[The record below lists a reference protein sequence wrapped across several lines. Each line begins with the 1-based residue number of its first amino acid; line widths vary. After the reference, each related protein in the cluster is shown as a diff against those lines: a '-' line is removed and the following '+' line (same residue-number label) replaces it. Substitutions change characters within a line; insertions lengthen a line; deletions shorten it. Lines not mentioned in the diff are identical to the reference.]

1 MKNSEISFDRG
12 TTIDELVEKWPQV
25 IPLFIQ
31 YQMACIGCS
40 MAAFDTLEEASRNYQ
55 IDPQRFIEALEEKIQ
70 LSTSAD

>member
-1 MKNSEISFDRG
+1 
-12 TTIDELVEKWPQV
+12 
-25 IPLFIQ
+25 
-31 YQMACIGCS
+31 MACIGCS